1 MKKREVIRRRFYR
14 PRPQK
19 RESKVW
25 TIINSSIVIWALAAV
40 VGSFV
45 TFTYTNLQS
54 CLKDADEKAT
64 RANKVYVELLDRRVD
79 ILHAINDAKT
89 ISDLSARLKNV
100 SYTRY
105 DFKDVP
111 ILSLVA
117 EMKQFQT
124 IIRKLPFAEE
134 LGHASIGAA
143 QLTEDDVP
151 YIEILNGGNVEGR
164 SESFFAA
171 IKAALPRLS
180 IYVSNELS
188 FAGNWAIV
196 PYCTVGDAVVSM
208 WKARDRILEFR
219 NFVSPREAPFI
230 ALPPGKK
237 K

>member
-1 MKKREVIRRRFYR
+1 MKTPEIIRRRFYR
-14 PRPQK
+14 PRPPK
-19 RESKVW
+19 RESKAW
-25 TIINSSIVIWALAAV
+25 KIINSSIVIWTLTAV

-64 RANKVYVELLDRRVD
+64 RVNKVYAELLDRRVD
-79 ILHAINDAKT
+79 VLHAINGAKN
-89 ISDLSARLKNV
+89 ISDLYARLKNV

-124 IIRKLPFAEE
+124 ITRKLPFAED
-134 LGHASIGAA
+134 LGRSSIEASY
-143 QLTEDDVP
+143 LTEDDVP
-151 YIEILNGGNVEGR
+151 YIEILNGGSVDGR
-164 SESFFAA
+164 PDNFFAA

-180 IYVSNELS
+180 TYVSTELS

-196 PYCTVGDAVVSM
+196 PLVSQ
-208 WKARDRILEFR
+208 R
-219 NFVSPREAPFI
+219 
-230 ALPPGKK
+230 
-237 K
+237 